1 MNTATQPLTDRKE
14 AGLLLAA
21 RLQQFKGNPR
31 TLVLALPRGGV
42 EVGAILSIQLNLPLD
57 VFLTR
62 KLGFPNDP
70 ECAIGAVTETGLT
83 WLNPELFS
91 YDRRNRITYQHYLDR
106 EILRQQE
113 EIERQQTFYR
123 KGKKLRPLDDCTVIL
138 VDDGIATGST
148 FLASLHS
155 LRTFRI
161 KRLIAAIPVGPH
173 ETISH
178 IQTLVDELEVLD
190 MPEPF
195 VAVGSSYQYFSQVED
210 QQVLNYLRTANE
222 RLTYTIQGSLTEQK
236 PQQRS
241 YSP

>member
-1 MNTATQPLTDRKE
+1 MSTATQPLTDRKE
-14 AGLLLAA
+14 AGFLLAT
-21 RLQQFKGNPR
+21 RLQRFKNYPS
-31 TLVLALPRGGV
+31 TLVLALPRGGI

-70 ECAIGAVTETGLT
+70 ECGMGAVTETGLT
-83 WLNPELFS
+83 WLNPEIFS
-91 YDRRNRITYQHYLDR
+91 HDSRDGITYQHYLDH
-106 EILRQQE
+106 EILRQKE
-113 EIERQQTFYR
+113 EIERQQTLYR
-123 KGKKLRPLDDCTVIL
+123 KGKKLRPLDDYTVIL

-148 FLASLHS
+148 FIAALHS

-161 KRLIAAIPVGPH
+161 KRLIAAIPVAPR
-173 ETISH
+173 ETINH
-178 IQTLVDELEVLD
+178 IRTLVDDLEVLD

-222 RLTYTIQGSLTEQK
+222 RLTFTNQGFQTERMG
-236 PQQRS
+236 QQRS
-241 YSP
+241 YP